1 MKSLKRNNS
10 SKQYFLSS
18 KHTDIK
24 DNQNEIILDTDDLE
38 QDDDNFN
45 TFERFQSMQRRIPRT
60 WKQNA
65 KGWNR

>member
-45 TFERFQSMQRRIPRT
+45 TFERFQSM
-60 WKQNA
+60 
-65 KGWNR
+65 